1 MSEFQQIKNP
11 RKWYHSTL
19 FLLFVF
25 VFSVVFIFS
34 IMSLVRKN
42 RETAIAKE
50 AARNEL
56 QSLEERQ
63 KKLEQD
69 IKGLSTDKG
78 IEKNIRQQFQVAKDG
93 EGVVVIVN
101 DDTKNTSTGSVPE
114 KKSFLEKV
122 FSGDIQASAINTSR

>member
-1 MSEFQQIKNP
+1 MSEFQQIKNQ

-25 VFSVVFIFS
+25 VFSIVFIFS

-93 EGVVVIVN
+93 EGVVVIVT
-101 DDTKNTSTGSVPE
+101 DHADKTSSGTTPE

-122 FSGDIQASAINTSR
+122 FSSDTQASAINASH

>member
-1 MSEFQQIKNP
+1 
-11 RKWYHSTL
+11 
-19 FLLFVF
+19 
-25 VFSVVFIFS
+25 
-34 IMSLVRKN
+34 MSLVRKN

-101 DDTKNTSTGSVPE
+101 DDTKNTPDDSVPE

-122 FSGDIQASAINTSR
+122 FSGDTQASAVNASH